1 MPAVLTTI
9 SCPLIF
15 IVPFNLTL
23 PMPALSADLKRAVV
37 EMPEKEK
44 DKLLMRLITKDPI
57 LTERLEYEL
66 VEEKA
71 TLDYRRQLIRDLTDR
86 TARLD
91 PDTAGWLMM
100 DMRTVSGYITRH
112 VKVTKDAYGEVD
124 LTLHLL
130 SVFLNNHMHLLKSL
144 NGRTE
149 KCAQYVAK
157 RTDMLLKK
165 LKKLDPDYF
174 MEFETAMNQLLTHVH
189 TGAMVQFARQLS
201 LPKSWQI

>member
-1 MPAVLTTI
+1 
-9 SCPLIF
+9 
-15 IVPFNLTL
+15 
-23 PMPALSADLKRAVV
+23 MPALSADLKRAVV

-44 DKLLMRLITKDPI
+44 DKLLLRLITKDPI
-57 LTERLEYEL
+57 LTERLDYEL
-66 VEEKA
+66 VEEKS
-71 TLDYRRQLIRDLTDR
+71 TLDHRRQLIRDLTNR
-86 TARLD
+86 TAKLD

-124 LTLHLL
+124 LTLHMLTA
-130 SVFLNNHMHLLKSL
+130 FLNNHIGLLKTL

-165 LKKLDPDYF
+165 LNKLDPDYF
-174 MEFETAMNQLLTHVH
+174 MEFEESTNRLLQHAH
-189 TGAMVQFARQLS
+189 TGAIAHFAKQLGI
-201 LPKSWQI
+201 PKTWG

>member
-1 MPAVLTTI
+1 MPV
-9 SCPLIF
+9 
-15 IVPFNLTL
+15 
-23 PMPALSADLKRAVV
+23 LSANLKRAVV

-66 VEEKA
+66 VEEKS

-86 TARLD
+86 TAKLD

-112 VKVTKDAYGEVD
+112 VKVTKDSYGEVD
-124 LTLHLL
+124 LTLHMLNA
-130 SVFLNNHMHLLKSL
+130 FLDNHLGLLKTL

-165 LKKLDPDYF
+165 LNKLDPDYF
-174 MEFETAMNQLLTHVH
+174 MEFEKGMNRLLQHVH
-189 TGAMVQFARQLS
+189 IGALAHFAKMLT